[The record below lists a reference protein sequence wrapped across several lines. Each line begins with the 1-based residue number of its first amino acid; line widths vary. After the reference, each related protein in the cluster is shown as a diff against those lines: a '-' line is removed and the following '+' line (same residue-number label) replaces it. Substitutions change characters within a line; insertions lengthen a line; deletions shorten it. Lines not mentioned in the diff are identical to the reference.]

1 MKKQVIKTVI
11 LVTFAAMLITGC
23 GKKKE
28 ETAKNNSDKTASAG
42 IVDDEEYG
50 DCIDMPAIAA
60 TVKINDEQMQF
71 PIDIT
76 KLKDT
81 ISLGALEQTTNKNFY
96 RGTLLDSDAVLGVVN
111 LYSESGSVEED
122 GYIHFLEVTEGSPWY
137 LSVGG
142 VTFGA
147 SVEEV
152 KNAIGTPSFE
162 TGDELGSYRVYYENG
177 TYEYLAFTFE
187 GGILKTIS
195 IEYLPKEW
203 RQ

>member
-1 MKKQVIKTVI
+1 M
-11 LVTFAAMLITGC
+11 
-23 GKKKE
+23 
-28 ETAKNNSDKTASAG
+28 
-42 IVDDEEYG
+42 
-50 DCIDMPAIAA
+50 
-60 TVKINDEQMQF
+60 
-71 PIDIT
+71 
-76 KLKDT
+76 
-81 ISLGALEQTTNKNFY
+81 
-96 RGTLLDSDAVLGVVN
+96 
-111 LYSESGSVEED
+111 YSESGSVEED

-162 TGDELGSYRVYYENG
+162 TGDESGSYRVYYENG

-187 GGILKTIS
+187 GGTLKTIS